1 MRIVEEFV
9 LSKMANKMHCED
21 GIYYDDNFVV
31 LIDGVTSKTNLLYK
45 DKKSGEIAKDVII
58 NEFNKL
64 RYDCDKDEAIY
75 TLNDAL
81 LQEMNRLGI
90 FEEDY
95 TQWLRASVVIY
106 SNYYKEIWR
115 YGDCQYMIN
124 GNVSRNIKE
133 VDEALA
139 NIRSLV
145 NQLYDINPR
154 VEDMGRKF
162 IFPLLIQQLKFENE
176 DSKYGYPVLNGYSK
190 KLLPIECVKV
200 SEGDEIVFASDGY
213 PNLKDTLE
221 KSEAELKKML
231 ELDPSCYIIN
241 KQTKGIVDE
250 QVSFDDR
257 SYIKFIVNQ

>member
-1 MRIVEEFV
+1 
-9 LSKMANKMHCED
+9 
-21 GIYYDDNFVV
+21 
-31 LIDGVTSKTNLLYK
+31 
-45 DKKSGEIAKDVII
+45 
-58 NEFNKL
+58 
-64 RYDCDKDEAIY
+64 
-75 TLNDAL
+75 
-81 LQEMNRLGI
+81 
-90 FEEDY
+90 
-95 TQWLRASVVIY
+95 
-106 SNYYKEIWR
+106 
-115 YGDCQYMIN
+115 MIN

-145 NQLYDINPR
+145 NKLYDINPR
-154 VEDMGRKF
+154 VEDMGPKF

-176 DSKYGYPVLNGYSK
+176 DSKYGYPVLNGYAK
-190 KLLPIECVKV
+190 KLLPIKWVKV

-213 PNLKDTLE
+213 PKLKDTLE